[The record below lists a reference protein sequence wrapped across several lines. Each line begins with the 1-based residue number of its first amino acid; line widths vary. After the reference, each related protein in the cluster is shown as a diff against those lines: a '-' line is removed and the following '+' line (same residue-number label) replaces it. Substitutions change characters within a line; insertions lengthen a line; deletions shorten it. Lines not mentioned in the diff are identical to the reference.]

1 MNGQVALELYIR
13 EIETG
18 FSGLE
23 LQTIV
28 TCRSAEKKMQTNSPG
43 RRRTF
48 GSSLPSRLNWRDI
61 DAL

>member
-28 TCRSAEKKMQTNSPG
+28 TCRSAEKKMQTTHLADVARLG
-43 RRRTF
+43 RACRV
-48 GSSLPSRLNWRDI
+48 
-61 DAL
+61 A